1 MSLTIKLYK
10 KCILNNE
17 YREGFN
23 MRIGTSLNSYLLT
36 LNSLQVYSG
45 DDIYFTNSGTISID
59 NSGLTSFTANQYN
72 YMTFFSSVN
81 GVGITRYC
89 FVKSI
94 TLVNEVAVI
103 EYEEDLWSNYSASI
117 NLRYGYLTQA
127 KRINNLTTE
136 ETFLAKNYN
145 TNQPE
150 TLSTVTGGTSKK
162 CYVVL
167 DVSFY
172 NTVQDG
178 MASNR
183 LFYSILLGNRMVEV
197 DEHTQQEVPNTA
209 RYSYVWNCDD
219 DLNRILCQIKVRSSV
234 DPIAHTIHYGNTN
247 IAYDGSNP
255 YYFEVTRV
263 TLIPYDVGYGLF
275 YTPLIE
281 PDLLR
286 KTLDDYFIFTH
297 TGYLL
302 ADPTLTYT
310 KTTPIMYT
318 LSIIGG
324 DYVNNWMGMKGNDPL
339 TYTKKIGNDY
349 TIKGL
354 QNNSRFIALNPNGKD
369 INIEYRFV
377 CTLNGSALLMN
388 VNDEVLDIT
397 QDFIFNIP
405 LNVQTADV
413 TQQASIARNLSEI
426 NNGFN
431 QLGNIWSGITGSA
444 NAIKQDSSM
453 GFMGAFYGAMIK
465 DEALQASREA
475 ITARKSVSNK
485 AVSNFDMSFFNASI
499 PYGYYIAKIDAS
511 NSADVTRYTNKF
523 GYAYDNIL
531 VSHSDVFDALAQD
544 NYLKFSNLVI
554 YGNFSNEIMQ
564 RLKTILMNGI
574 YLFSSSTV

>member
-1 MSLTIKLYK
+1 MSLTIRLYK
-10 KCILNNE
+10 NVILTNE
-17 YREGFN
+17 YKEGFN
-23 MRIGTSLNSYLLT
+23 MRIGTSLDTYLST
-36 LNSLQVYSG
+36 KQYLQVYSG
-45 DDIYFTNSGTISID
+45 DDIYFTNNGSISID

-72 YMTFFSSVN
+72 YMAFFSSVG
-81 GVGITRYC
+81 GVTVTRYC

-103 EYEEDLWSNYSASI
+103 EYEEDIWSNYSSSI

-136 ETFLAKNYN
+136 EKFLAKAYN

-178 MASNR
+178 LASNR
-183 LFYSILLGNRMVEV
+183 LFYSILLGNRTVEI
-197 DEHTQQEVPNTA
+197 DENTQQEVAGTEKFN
-209 RYSYVWNCDD
+209 YEWNCDD
-219 DLNRILCQIKVRSSV
+219 DLARFLCQIKVRSSV
-234 DPIAHTIHYGNTN
+234 DAIAHAIHYGNTD

-275 YTPLIE
+275 YTRFFE
-281 PDLLR
+281 NNELR
-286 KTLDDYFIFTH
+286 KTLDNYFPFTH
-297 TGYLL
+297 TGYRL
-302 ADPTLTYT
+302 ADNPFVLT

-318 LSIIGG
+318 LSVLGG
-324 DYVNNWMGMKGNDPL
+324 DEYNSWLGMEGNLPQ
-339 TYTKKIGNDY
+339 TYSFKLSNDY

-369 INIEYRFV
+369 IYIEYRFV
-377 CTLNGSALLMN
+377 CSLNGSALLMN
-388 VNDEVLDIT
+388 VNDEIIDIT

-431 QLGNIWSGITGSA
+431 QIGNIWSGITGSA

-453 GFMGAFYGAMIK
+453 GFMGSFYGAMLK
-465 DEALQASREA
+465 DEALKASQEA
-475 ITARKSVSNK
+475 IAARKSVSNK
-485 AVSNFDMSFFNASI
+485 AVSNFDMSFYNASI
-499 PYGYYIAKIDAS
+499 PYGYYIAKVNAS

-531 VSHSDVFDALAQD
+531 VAHSDVFDALSQD

-554 YGNFSNEIMQ
+554 YGNFSNDIMQ
-564 RLKTILMNGI
+564 RLKSILMNGI

>member
-1 MSLTIKLYK
+1 MSLTIRLYK
-10 KCILNNE
+10 SVILTNE
-17 YREGFN
+17 YKDGFN
-23 MRIGTSLNSYLLT
+23 MRIGTSLDTYLST
-36 LNSLQVYSG
+36 KQYLQVYSG
-45 DDIYFTNSGTISID
+45 DDIYFTNNGSISID

-72 YMTFFSSVN
+72 YMTFTSSV
-81 GVGITRYC
+81 GGISTTRYC

-103 EYEEDLWSNYSASI
+103 EYEEDIWSNYSSSI

-136 ETFLAKNYN
+136 EKFLAKGYN

-150 TLSTVTGGTSKK
+150 TLSNVTGGTSKK

-178 MASNR
+178 LASNR

-197 DEHTQQEVPNTA
+197 DSNQQEVGTPK
-209 RYSYVWNCDD
+209 YSYVWDCDD

-234 DPIAHTIHYGNTN
+234 DAIAHTIHYGNTN

-275 YTPLIE
+275 NTRFLQNNE
-281 PDLLR
+281 LR
-286 KTLDDYFIFTH
+286 KTLDDYFIFNSI
-297 TGYLL
+297 GYLL
-302 ADPTLTYT
+302 ADTTLTLT
-310 KTTPIMYT
+310 KTTPIFYT
-318 LSIIGG
+318 LSILGG
-324 DYVNNWMGMKGNDPL
+324 DYYNNYLGMKGNEPV
-339 TYTKKIGNDY
+339 TYTLKIDNDY

-388 VNDEVLDIT
+388 VNDEIVDIT
-397 QDFIFNIP
+397 GDFIFNIP

-453 GFMGAFYGAMIK
+453 GFMGAFYGAMLK

-499 PYGYYIAKIDAS
+499 PYGYYIAKINAS

-531 VSHSDVFDALAQD
+531 VSHSDVFDALSQD

-554 YGNFSNEIMQ
+554 YGNFSNDIMQ
-564 RLKTILMNGI
+564 RLKSILMNGI